1 MTNSTTRRRSSSR
14 SSSAPKADIY
24 QEITDQVIA
33 LLEQGVAPWS
43 KPWNAELGIP
53 RSMSTGKPYRGINP
67 FLLALVAHTKGYSSP
82 WWGTYN
88 QIKARDGQ
96 VRKGEKG
103 ARVMFWKRVVKI
115 DEETGE
121 KKAFF
126 FARSFTVFNADQVD
140 QVDGDL
146 GLPTIEDTRKDHDPI
161 RECDLALATYLASGP
176 RLTIGGNAAYY
187 SPGQDLVNVPEI
199 AYFES
204 PEEYHG
210 ALFHEAVHST
220 GHASRLNREGIVEGH
235 RFGDE
240 LYSKEELI
248 AEMGAAF
255 LAGHTGIVAKT
266 LPNSASY
273 LQSWIKVLKGDAKL
287 LVSAAAQAQK
297 AADLIL
303 GVTFEEDEAEAP
315 APAEAAPELV
325 GAGA

>member
-14 SSSAPKADIY
+14 SSAAPKADVY

-33 LLEQGVAPWS
+33 LLEQGVAPWR

-67 FLLALVAHTKGYSSP
+67 FLLALTAHTKGYSSP
-82 WWGTYN
+82 WWGTYK
-88 QIKARDGQ
+88 QIAARGGQ

-103 ARVMFWKRVVKI
+103 TRVMFWKRVVKT

-121 KKAFF
+121 KRAFF
-126 FARSFTVFNADQVD
+126 FARSFTVFNADQA
-140 QVDGDL
+140 DGDL

-161 RECDLALATYLASGP
+161 RECDLALATYLTSGP

-199 AYFES
+199 AYFDS

-210 ALFHEAVHST
+210 ALFHECVHST

-255 LAGHTGIVAKT
+255 LAGHTGIAAAT
-266 LPNSASY
+266 LANSASY
-273 LQSWIKVLKGDAKL
+273 LQSWIKVLKGEPKML
-287 LVSAAAQAQK
+287 ISAAAQAQK

-303 GVTFEEDEAEAP
+303 GVTHDEQDEDEAP